1 MLKMIVVNPPVL
13 QTILVLR
20 GRDTVKLMQIVR
32 YSVLQTIL
40 VLRGRD
46 TVMLIQIVRYSVLHS
61 CAEGEGHCDVDA
73 DCQV

>member
-20 GRDTVKLMQIVR
+20 GRDTVKLMQIAR

-46 TVMLIQIVRYSVLHS
+46 TVKLMQIVRYSVLNP
-61 CAEGEGHCDVDA
+61 CYEGKEHCEVDA